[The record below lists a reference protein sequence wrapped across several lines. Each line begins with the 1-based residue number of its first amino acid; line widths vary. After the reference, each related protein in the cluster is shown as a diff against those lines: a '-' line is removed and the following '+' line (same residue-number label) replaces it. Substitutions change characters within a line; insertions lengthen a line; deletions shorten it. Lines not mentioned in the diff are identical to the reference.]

1 MIGIEID
8 AREFEAFAANC
19 RRAPEILA
27 QENQTAGRQAGFLVV
42 GKAQQLAPR
51 DTGNMANQIGP
62 PEVSRLGGTGVQIR
76 IAASAQSR
84 DGFPYP
90 IAVEEGRG
98 PIEAG
103 PGKVLAFE
111 VGGRMVFTK
120 RVGPARA
127 QPFMRPAL
135 QQSRAQIVA
144 LFGKALQRAADR
156 MVD

>member
-8 AREFEAFAANC
+8 AREFEDFGDRC
-19 RRAPEILA
+19 SRFGEYLA
-27 QENQTAGRQAGFLVV
+27 RENQTAGRQAGFLVV

-62 PEVSRLGGTGVQIR
+62 PEVGRIGASGVQVR
-76 IAASAQSR
+76 IAANAQSK

-90 IAVEEGRG
+90 YVIEHGRG
-98 PIEAG
+98 PIEAS

-144 LFGKALQRAADR
+144 LFGKALERAADR
-156 MVD
+156 MAG

>member
-1 MIGIEID
+1 MIGMDID
-8 AREFEAFAANC
+8 AREIVGFANEC
-19 RRAPEILA
+19 PRFGEYLG
-27 QENQTAGRQAGFLVV
+27 QENTTAGRQAGFLVV
-42 GKAQQLAPR
+42 GKAQRFAPR

-62 PEVSRLGGTGVQIR
+62 PEVRRLGGSGVEVR
-76 IAASAQSR
+76 IAANAQSK

-135 QQSRAQIVA
+135 QQSRAQVVA
-144 LFGKALQRAADR
+144 LFGQALQRATAR
-156 MVD
+156 MAG